1 MKKIIL
7 GISVLSVVMMSSCSD
22 FLTEEPVLKQSNELT
37 LGKYDGLDNATAGLY
52 APLQATTWYGSNFIL
67 DSELRCGN
75 AKNPEGE
82 PGSGR
87 YRESPFWNFNESVT
101 SPIWTYANYTIARA
115 NNVINNLEGK
125 TSSTVSEQDINNL
138 KAEAKTLRALAL
150 FDLTITYAQPY
161 TYDKESLG
169 VPVVTVTSMTSP
181 ARNTVEE
188 CYAQI
193 VKDLTEAEE
202 EMSDKYQRAGALDN
216 AATVT
221 KPVIQALLSRVYLYM
236 GEWQKAADYATKVI
250 KCGKYNLAEGQDY
263 IDMYS
268 ATTAPEKGEIIF
280 EMFAS
285 KKNEYW
291 DNSGWEMASY
301 ITNFGSDGSAD
312 VCATKD
318 LVSLFDASD
327 LRLKLFQEHEGDVY
341 TMKYAGKTGSGAPK
355 ENNTIIIR
363 LSEMYLNRAEAIVNG
378 ATVPGVTAAADL
390 KVLADR
396 NGVDAPSPS
405 KTTVFN
411 ERRKELNFEGHIAFD
426 YARTQ
431 TSLTR
436 TDYNGLTNKDVP
448 FPSPKWAM
456 PIPKREMD
464 ANSNMVQNEGY

>member
-1 MKKIIL
+1 M
-7 GISVLSVVMMSSCSD
+7 SVVMMSSCSD

-37 LGKYDGLDNATAGLY
+37 LGKYDGLNNATAGLY
-52 APLQATTWYGSNFIL
+52 SPMQSTDWYGANFIL
-67 DSELRCGN
+67 QSELRCGN
-75 AKNPEGE
+75 AKNPVNE

-87 YRESPFWNFNESVT
+87 HREAPYWNFNESLT

-125 TSSTVSEQDINNL
+125 TSNTVSEQDIKNL
-138 KAEAKTLRALAL
+138 MAEAKTLRALAL

-161 TYDKESLG
+161 TYNKESLG
-169 VPVVTVTSMTSP
+169 VPVVTVTSMASP
-181 ARNTVEE
+181 ARNTVAE

-193 VKDLTEAEE
+193 VKDLTEAEQ
-202 EMSDKYQRAGALDN
+202 EMADNYQREGALDA

-250 KCGKYNLAEGQDY
+250 NSNKYALAQGQDY
-263 IDMYS
+263 LDMFS
-268 ATTAPEKGEIIF
+268 ATTAPAKGEIIF

-291 DNSGWEMASY
+291 DGSGWEMASY
-301 ITNFGSDGSAD
+301 ITNFGDNGSAD
-312 VCATKD
+312 VCASND
-318 LVSLFDASD
+318 LISLFDDDD
-327 LRLKLFQEHEGDVY
+327 LRLQLFQEHEGDIY
-341 TMKYAGKTGSGAPK
+341 TMKYVGKTGSGAPK
-355 ENNTIIIR
+355 ENNTIILR

-378 ATVPGVTAAADL
+378 ATIVGVTAAADL
-390 KVLADR
+390 KKLTDR
-396 NGVDAPSPS
+396 NGVAEVSPS
-405 KTTVFN
+405 KATIFN
-411 ERRKELNFEGHIAFD
+411 ERRKELNFEGHIAYD

-436 TDYNGLTNKDVP
+436 SDYNGLTNKDVP
-448 FPSPKWAM
+448 FPSYKWAM